1 MTRIDGIRSYGI
13 VPALAAD
20 VAAAAAEPVASMPMA
35 SERAKTRA
43 EKFAEE
49 YNARKSAT

>member
-1 MTRIDGIRSYGI
+1 M

-20 VAAAAAEPVASMPMA
+20 VAAVAGVQAIPIA
-35 SERAKTRA
+35 SERRAQTPA

-49 YNARKSAT
+49 YNARKSATR